1 MRNFIKVDGE
11 KNKFEAGCLSLGS
24 VDDYKRQKLK
34 LAPGGKEFRD
44 RRLLSPLLKASDRA
58 SLPNGAYDFL
68 A

>member
-1 MRNFIKVDGE
+1 MGE

-24 VDDYKRQKLK
+24 VYDYRDRSSNWLQEEK
-34 LAPGGKEFRD
+34 KEFRD